1 MANQV
6 YFGIATP
13 QQNVTYERLLSM
25 WREADREPLVDH
37 LWLFDHFVA
46 LGDNVDGPC
55 YEAWTT
61 LAGLAAHTERVG
73 IGHLVTGNTYR
84 HPAILARQAVT
95 VDHISQGRLYFGIG
109 AAWHEQ
115 EHRGFGIPFP
125 GAGERVRRLEEAC
138 QVIRQ
143 LWTET
148 KPTFNG
154 RYYQLEEAHSEP
166 KPIQKPHPPIIIA
179 ASGEQMLRVVAKHA
193 DIWASQSRTIEDF
206 REKSARLDQ
215 RCEEIGRDP
224 ATLAR
229 LGAAGIDPAASDFS
243 TARTYLTQMIE
254 AGATHI
260 VVNPSGKYPA
270 GVIRLIVDEV
280 IQPIKQAINV

>member
-1 MANQV
+1 MAKRV

-13 QQNVTYERLLSM
+13 QQNVTYEKLLSM
-25 WREADREPLVDH
+25 WQEADREPLVDH
-37 LWLFDHFVA
+37 LWIFDHFMA
-46 LGDNVDGPC
+46 LGDNPDGPC

-61 LAGLAAHTERVG
+61 LAGLAARTERVG
-73 IGHLVTGNTYR
+73 IGHLVTGVTYR

-95 VDHISQGRLYFGIG
+95 VDHISQGRLYFGLG

-115 EHRGFGIPFP
+115 EHHGYGIPFP
-125 GAGERVRRLEEAC
+125 GAGERVRRLDEAC
-138 QVIRQ
+138 EVIRR

-148 KPTFNG
+148 KPSFNG

-193 DIWASQSRTIEDF
+193 DIWVAQSRTIEEM

-224 ATLAR
+224 ATIAR
-229 LGAAGIDPAASDFS
+229 LGAMRIDPTASDFS
-243 TARTYLTQMIE
+243 EVRTSLVQMIE

-260 VVNPSGKYPA
+260 VVNAGDKYPA
-270 GVIRLIVDEV
+270 GVIRLIVDEI
-280 IQPIKQAINV
+280 IQPIKQAIS